1 METDIIK
8 LGRDTDQ
15 EFRWKPDLGFSSG
28 DLSENFLYFKEK
40 LEIEVRYTIY
50 AKKISCINVIMIKY

>member
-15 EFRWKPDLGFSSG
+15 EFRWKEDLGFSSG

-40 LEIEVRYTIY
+40 LEIEVRYTTH
-50 AKKISCINVIMIKY
+50 AE